1 MTRSTGSHGP
11 LLYLVLI
18 VGVLAISSSAIFIR
32 LAQDEQV
39 PSLVIAAWRTGVASL
54 ILVPLAL
61 LRRRPELM
69 AMQRRDWGLAL
80 LSGIMLG
87 LHFATWISSLAY
99 TTITSSTVLVATVPL
114 WVGLASPFLL
124 GEPLSRALKQGIA
137 LAVVGSIVIG
147 VADVVGVV
155 NGRLALNPVG
165 GGSNPLLGNV
175 LALIGGIT
183 AAAYLIIGRR
193 LRQKLSLLSYTS
205 VVYGMAAVTLV
216 TFVLVSGASLFG
228 YSPRVYLLFLAMA
241 LIPQLVGHTSF
252 NWALS
257 FLPAAFVSV
266 ATISEPVGASLLAIL
281 IFQEYPGPVVIV
293 GSLLILAGVLLASRI
308 PRRSR
313 RTAVP
318 RESD

>member
-1 MTRSTGSHGP
+1 MTESKASHGQ
-11 LLYLVLI
+11 LLYVVLI

-39 PSLVIAAWRTGVASL
+39 PSLVIAAWRTVIASA

-61 LRRRPELM
+61 LRQRPELA

-124 GEPLSRALKQGIA
+124 GEPLTRALKQGIA
-137 LAVVGSIVIG
+137 LAVVGSIIIG

-155 NGRLALNPVG
+155 NGRFAFNPVTTA
-165 GGSNPLLGNV
+165 SNPLLGNT

-183 AAAYLIIGRR
+183 AAAYFIIGRR
-193 LRQKLSLLSYTS
+193 LRQNLSLLSYTS

-216 TFVLVSGASLFG
+216 TFVVASGASMLG
-228 YSPRVYLLFLAMA
+228 YSPRVYLLFLAMG
-241 LIPQLVGHTSF
+241 LIPQMLGHTSL

-281 IFQEYPGPVVIV
+281 FFQEFPGPVVIF
-293 GSLLILAGVLLASRI
+293 GSVLILAGVLLASRR
-308 PRRSR
+308 PR
-313 RTAVP
+313 
-318 RESD
+318 